1 MYVDERSLE
10 DRCNESLRV
19 LKRYPGRIPCIV
31 EQGSKR
37 APSITKRKYLVPRDI
52 PFSQFQMVVR
62 QQMDI
67 KADKAIFMFV
77 EGKILPKGTSTVGE
91 VYDAHKNPQD
101 SLLMVTY
108 DLEST
113 FG

>member
-1 MYVDERSLE
+1 MYVEERSLE

-19 LKRYPGRIPCIV
+19 LKKYPDRIPCIV
-31 EQGSKR
+31 ERGSKR
-37 APSITKRKYLVPRDI
+37 APSIIKRKYLVPRDI

-62 QQMDI
+62 QQIDI

-77 EGKILPKGTSTVGE
+77 NGSTLPKGTSSVGE
-91 VYDAHKNPQD
+91 IYDEHKNPED